1 MKLKNWIRRS
11 FRNRVFATILV
22 VTLVP
27 LLLCDVVMMQVIVAR
42 AEHTQARQARGALDT
57 LSQRFDE
64 AAGQCGDTL
73 EALATST
80 ITRSVLRRT
89 EPDSRLL
96 YQFLYLTAAAVRS
109 YADLEIYDA
118 QGACLYLSLIHI

>member
-42 AEHTQARQARGALDT
+42 AEHTQARQARAGAGH
-57 LSQRFDE
+57 
-64 AAGQCGDTL
+64 A
-73 EALATST
+73 
-80 ITRSVLRRT
+80 V
-89 EPDSRLL
+89 P
-96 YQFLYLTAAAVRS
+96 AVR
-109 YADLEIYDA
+109 
-118 QGACLYLSLIHI
+118 

>member
-42 AEHTQARQARGALDT
+42 AEHTQA
-57 LSQRFDE
+57 S
-64 AAGQCGDTL
+64 AAIRWGRWPP
-73 EALATST
+73 A
-80 ITRSVLRRT
+80 
-89 EPDSRLL
+89 P
-96 YQFLYLTAAAVRS
+96 
-109 YADLEIYDA
+109 
-118 QGACLYLSLIHI
+118 

>member
-42 AEHTQARQARGALDT
+42 AEHTQARQARAALDM
-57 LSQRFDE
+57 LSQRNNM
-64 AAGQCGDTL
+64 AAFP
-73 EALATST
+73 S
-80 ITRSVLRRT
+80 
-89 EPDSRLL
+89 
-96 YQFLYLTAAAVRS
+96 
-109 YADLEIYDA
+109 
-118 QGACLYLSLIHI
+118 